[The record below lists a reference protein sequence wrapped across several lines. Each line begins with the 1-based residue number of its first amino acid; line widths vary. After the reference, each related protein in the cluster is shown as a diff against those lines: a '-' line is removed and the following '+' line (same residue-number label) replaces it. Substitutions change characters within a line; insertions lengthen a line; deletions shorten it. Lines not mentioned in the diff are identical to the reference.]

1 MNVAGFDNYHNEQ
14 NLRLALFRIAA
25 PRDALFLLV
34 FKLLLSQRIEA
45 VRCGARGKRH
55 SDKHQYQASHQVSP

>member
-14 NLRLALFRIAA
+14 NLRSALFRIAA

-45 VRCGARGKRH
+45 VRCGA
-55 SDKHQYQASHQVSP
+55 